1 MPMPTNLESL
11 RAQVAILRHVK
22 AKRAELSEL
31 EANARAAVE
40 EALGEDTEGT
50 IDGVTVI
57 KWSRSKRTSLN
68 QKLLKELYP
77 EIAAECQDTI
87 EVRRLLVLEDD

>member
-1 MPMPTNLESL
+1 MPKPLEPL

-22 AKRAELSEL
+22 QKRAELAEL

-50 IDGVTVI
+50 LDGKTVI

-77 EIAAECQDTI
+77 VIAAECQDTI
-87 EVRRLLVLEDD
+87 EVRRLLVLEED